1 MIAKLGCKYIL
12 LTVFNRGQPP
22 FQNRDSPLFKNRDS
36 PLFKMFKTGLEF
48 EISKIEIYLFF
59 GI

>member
-22 FQNRDSPLFKNRDS
+22 FQNRDSPLFK
-36 PLFKMFKTGLEF
+36 MFKTGLEF